1 MRVAALFDVHGN
13 LPALEAVLAEPD
25 VASADLVL
33 SGGDV
38 VPGPFPR
45 ECLAALDALGE
56 RLVAVHGNG
65 ERNVVA
71 CEGEEARWCAERLS
85 AEQLARI
92 AALPSTARVDV
103 PGLGSVSLCHG
114 TPRSDEEIVT
124 LVTPDE
130 RLGRILAG
138 VEADVVLAGHTHSQ
152 VDRRVAG
159 VRWVNGGSVGMPYED
174 EPGAR
179 WALLSADGV
188 ELRRTAYDREAA
200 AERIRRSGMPGA
212 DAFAAEYVLARHP
225 PGETA
230 PYFESLAD
238 GS

>member
-1 MRVAALFDVHGN
+1 VTGSAETLERSAGHGSENGSANGLAVRLPKGPPLPIATAAESGLSRVTRGAI
-13 LPALEAVLAEPD
+13 
-25 VASADLVL
+25 
-33 SGGDV
+33 
-38 VPGPFPR
+38 
-45 ECLAALDALGE
+45 
-56 RLVAVHGNG
+56 
-65 ERNVVA
+65 
-71 CEGEEARWCAERLS
+71 RLS
-85 AEQLARI
+85 FLSTRSIASGMPWPRI

-138 VEADVVLAGHTHSQ
+138 VEADVVVAGHTHSQ

-212 DAFAAEYVLARHP
+212 DAFAAEYVLAQHP

-230 PYFESLAD
+230 PYFESLAAR
-238 GS
+238 